1 MKKVCDRASD
11 KKLELMS
18 QAAVMAA
25 LTAALTLWLHIPA
38 GLNGGYIHFGD
49 AVISLAAA
57 LLPKPYAMAAGAA
70 GSFDSASVGAGHPAD
85 QAASR
90 PSLFK
95 RRRAD
100 RDQKKYGGSCAGVF
114 SVGIRVLSG
123 RRTDVWFSH
132 GVSCLCLGQRSTVR
146 RERAGI
152 PGSRRRSGSSAGKEE
167 MESRF
172 ARVRTRQRLRR
183 KRLWQILCTNTKT
196 RSI

>member
-25 LTAALTLWLHIPA
+25 LTAVLTLWLHIPA

-49 AVISLAAA
+49 AVIYLAAA

-70 GSFDSASVGAGHPAD
+70 GGVIADLLTAPLWAPATLLIKPLLVLPFSNGGERIVTRRNTAALVLAFFLSASGYFLAEGLMFGFHTAFLV
-85 QAASR
+85 SV
-90 PSLFK
+90 S
-95 RRRAD
+95 
-100 RDQKKYGGSCAGVF
+100 GS
-114 SVGIRVLSG
+114 
-123 RRTDVWFSH
+123 
-132 GVSCLCLGQRSTVR
+132 
-146 RERAGI
+146 AGI
-152 PGSRRRSGSSAGKEE
+152 SGSRRRTGSSSGKEE

>member
-1 MKKVCDRASD
+1 MNPVSGSLEGRRWAVKKVCDRASD

-49 AVISLAAA
+49 AVIYLAAA

-70 GSFDSASVGAGHPAD
+70 GGVIADLLTAPLWAPATLLIKPLLVLPFLNGGERIVTRRNT
-85 QAASR
+85 AA
-90 PSLFK
+90 LVLAF
-95 RRRAD
+95 
-100 RDQKKYGGSCAGVF
+100 F

-146 RERAGI
+146 RKRAGI
-152 PGSRRRSGSSAGKEE
+152 PGSRRRTGSSAG
-167 MESRF
+167 
-172 ARVRTRQRLRR
+172 
-183 KRLWQILCTNTKT
+183 
-196 RSI
+196 

>member
-1 MKKVCDRASD
+1 MIKRRLYS
-11 KKLELMS
+11 
-18 QAAVMAA
+18 
-25 LTAALTLWLHIPA
+25 LWRRGDLS
-38 GLNGGYIHFGD
+38 GGR
-49 AVISLAAA
+49 AAA
-57 LLPKPYAMAAGAA
+57 KALCHG
-70 GSFDSASVGAGHPAD
+70 GGSGGRRNRRSFDSASVGTGHPAD

-100 RDQKKYGGSCAGVF
+100 RDQKKYGGSCAGIF
-114 SVGIRVLSG
+114 SVGIWVFSG

-146 RERAGI
+146 RKRAGI
-152 PGSRRRSGSSAGKEE
+152 SGSRRRTGSSSGKEE

>member
-49 AVISLAAA
+49 AVIYLAAA

-70 GSFDSASVGAGHPAD
+70 GGVIADLLTAPLWAPATLLIK
-85 QAASR
+85 
-90 PSLFK
+90 PLLVLPFFK

-114 SVGIRVLSG
+114 FCR
-123 RRTDVWFSH
+123 H
-132 GVSCLCLGQRSTVR
+132 
-146 RERAGI
+146 
-152 PGSRRRSGSSAGKEE
+152 PGT
-167 MESRF
+167 F
-172 ARVRTRQRLRR
+172 
-183 KRLWQILCTNTKT
+183 WQKD
-196 RSI
+196 

>member
-49 AVISLAAA
+49 AVIYLAAA

-70 GSFDSASVGAGHPAD
+70 GGVIADLLTAPLWAPATLLIKPLLVLPFSNGGERIVTRRNTAALVLAFFLSASGYFLAEGLMFGFHTAFLVSVSGSAV
-85 QAASR
+85 QS
-90 PSLFK
+90 
-95 RRRAD
+95 
-100 RDQKKYGGSCAGVF
+100 GGSALAFLAAGGALDRLQV
-114 SVGIRVLSG
+114 
-123 RRTDVWFSH
+123 
-132 GVSCLCLGQRSTVR
+132 
-146 RERAGI
+146 
-152 PGSRRRSGSSAGKEE
+152 K
-167 MESRF
+167 
-172 ARVRTRQRLRR
+172 RVRTRQRLRR

>member
-38 GLNGGYIHFGD
+38 GLNGGYIHFGT
-49 AVISLAAA
+49 
-57 LLPKPYAMAAGAA
+57 
-70 GSFDSASVGAGHPAD
+70 GHPAD

-100 RDQKKYGGSCAGVF
+100 RD
-114 SVGIRVLSG
+114 
-123 RRTDVWFSH
+123 
-132 GVSCLCLGQRSTVR
+132 
-146 RERAGI
+146 
-152 PGSRRRSGSSAGKEE
+152 
-167 MESRF
+167 
-172 ARVRTRQRLRR
+172 
-183 KRLWQILCTNTKT
+183 
-196 RSI
+196 

>member
-49 AVISLAAA
+49 AVIYLAAA

-70 GSFDSASVGAGHPAD
+70 GGVIADLLTAPLWAPATLLIKPLLVLPFLNGGERIVTRRNT
-85 QAASR
+85 AA
-90 PSLFK
+90 LVL
-95 RRRAD
+95 AI
-100 RDQKKYGGSCAGVF
+100 F

-132 GVSCLCLGQRSTVR
+132 GVSCHLS
-146 RERAGI
+146 RAAQYS
-152 PGSRRRSGSSAGKEE
+152 PAE
-167 MESRF
+167 
-172 ARVRTRQRLRR
+172 ARWHS
-183 KRLWQILCTNTKT
+183 WQQEAHWIVC
-196 RSI
+196 R